1 MTECNFKSHCADTDS
16 LSHQFSQPCGELL
29 INNSNYKLS
38 SFQHLLL
45 IVISRITQVEVKSW
59 VFLVLVSQIHRTFW
73 FVINLSELKIRIF
86 CHSVFPHLL
95 LILKHQINLLSKWYG
110 GFSKIYHSLRSR

>member
-1 MTECNFKSHCADTDS
+1 M
-16 LSHQFSQPCGELL
+16 
-29 INNSNYKLS
+29 
-38 SFQHLLL
+38 L
-45 IVISRITQVEVKSW
+45 IVSRVTKIKVESR
-59 VFLVLVSQIHRTFW
+59 FFPVLVSQITRAFG
-73 FVINLSELKIRIF
+73 FVINLSEFKICIF